1 MWEPNPRPYQV
12 EVRDPE
18 KKSKFKG
25 IKSFIAYTI
34 IPDVSESGSSNKDT
48 RHSSYLHTYEI

>member
-1 MWEPNPRPYQV
+1 MWEPHPNPYNI

-25 IKSFIAYTI
+25 IKTFTAYSI
-34 IPDVSESGSSNKDT
+34 VPSVSILIT
-48 RHSSYLHTYEI
+48 YVHTHIHNVLT